1 MRGASSRI
9 RGTGNLCSSRS
20 WAEAPLSFE
29 RGLDPVLPAQPTEGR
44 RREAQSRSRIGIP
57 MVEPGDA
64 PQLPEFDTGLPKDVV
79 VFLHCSWWKLSL

>member
-20 WAEAPLSFE
+20 WTEAPLPFE
-29 RGLDPVLPAQPTEGR
+29 RGLDPVLPAQSAEGR
-44 RREAQSRSRIGIP
+44 WREAQSRSRIRVL

-64 PQLPEFDTGLPKDVV
+64 PQLPELDAGLPGDVIII
-79 VFLHCSWWKLSL
+79 LHRSR